1 MSCILEFNPQLAG
14 QDVTPANLEFGSA
27 SFRRRERR
35 EKSFSGASVLQTV
48 QHPFYSQQPSSLQA
62 INDELVPLTNQ
73 SQAFDPYQSNIDYRF
88 QELTKRLSTLESKLT
103 EDVSTVLLILQ
114 RQFPTN
120 NLTVSVSSTETFKT
134 NT

>member
-1 MSCILEFNPQLAG
+1 MSIYIFFFKI
-14 QDVTPANLEFGSA
+14 D
-27 SFRRRERR
+27 
-35 EKSFSGASVLQTV
+35 
-48 QHPFYSQQPSSLQA
+48 
-62 INDELVPLTNQ
+62 TNQ

-88 QELTKRLSTLESKLT
+88 QELTKRLSTLETKLT

-120 NLTVSVSSTETFKT
+120 NLTVSVSSTETYKT